1 MEGVLE
7 LAGAYECSCR
17 HDGYPILPQVAACG
31 EFVEHTA
38 LFRLV
43 QQILPEDIR
52 RRQIYKVPIVCP
64 VPAFK
69 IEAGYLAAASRSPA
83 ALCAVLGEP
92 PTFLRQAEGI
102 RQGAPRGIH
111 WKVAY

>member
-69 IEAGYLAAASRSPA
+69 IEAGYLAAAGRALRLHFAPFWESRRHFFDKQKESGKA
-83 ALCAVLGEP
+83 RLVVFTG
-92 PTFLRQAEGI
+92 
-102 RQGAPRGIH
+102 
-111 WKVAY
+111 K